1 MNNALN
7 LLSKNFMKK
16 RQLQVLLMITAILGI
31 AGFQLYWLK
40 QTYNQDAG
48 SLAIKTDL
56 AFRDAMEEL
65 QLAKLKL
72 DSIPVDTS
80 KSRMVRMIVNDSINE
95 KMTVQMSGRKGII
108 STINVIRKK
117 AGDTVTRDSVV
128 TNGIIISKDKSVFDK
143 RPIIPAVVTADKN
156 ITDRNHIFRLLYGVD
171 SLQDSIKISEIN
183 KVLQRQL
190 EKQKA
195 VIPFTVLRV
204 DSSADEMETNINE
217 VTVGFAHPVT
227 YRLIPGNT
235 LPYLLKKMGMPI
247 LFSLLLLGIT
257 ILSFVL
263 LYRNLLQQR
272 RLTEIKNDFISN
284 ITHELKTPI
293 ATVSVAIEAMKN
305 FNALQNPERTQEY
318 LDISGN
324 ELQRLSLLV
333 DKVLS
338 LSKYQKNEIE
348 IKKEKFDLLQL
359 ARDVMD
365 SMKPQFDKQ
374 HAVTSLQTTGSN
386 FIMEA
391 DERHISSVIYNLLD
405 NALKYSKAEP
415 RIDVHIIDHVQY
427 LELRVSDN
435 GIGIPQ
441 EYRKKIFDQFFRV
454 PHGDKHNSKGYGLGL
469 SYVNYIVASHQ
480 GFIEVESELEKG
492 STFIVKLPFEEADV
506 INYDKGRKI
515 FRKEFKL

>member
-1 MNNALN
+1 
-7 LLSKNFMKK
+7 
-16 RQLQVLLMITAILGI
+16 MITAILGI
-31 AGFQLYWLK
+31 AGFQLFWLK
-40 QTYNQDAG
+40 QTYNQEAG

-56 AFRDAMEEL
+56 AFRDAIEEL

-72 DSIPVDTS
+72 DSIPSDTS
-80 KSRMVRMIVNDSINE
+80 MHRMVRMIVNDSINE
-95 KMTVQMSGRKGII
+95 KMTVQMSGKKGII

-117 AGDTVTRDSVV
+117 AGETLTNDSVV
-128 TNGIIISKDKSVFDK
+128 TNGIIISKDRSIFDRK
-143 RPIIPAVVTADKN
+143 PAIPGLVQTDKN
-156 ITDRNHIFRLLYGVD
+156 MPDRNHIIRLLYGVD

-183 KVLQRQL
+183 KILPQQLQ
-190 EKQKA
+190 KQKA
-195 VIPFTVLRV
+195 VIPFTVLRL
-204 DSSADEMETNINE
+204 DSCAAEMDANINE

-227 YRLIPGNT
+227 YRFIPGNNF
-235 LPYLLKKMGMPI
+235 PYLLKQMSMPV
-247 LFSLLLLGIT
+247 LFSVLLLGIT

-348 IKKEKFDLLQL
+348 IKKEKFDLLKL
-359 ARDVMD
+359 TRDVMD

-374 HAVTSLQTTGSN
+374 HAVTSLQTTGSK
-386 FIMEA
+386 FIIEA

-405 NALKYSKAEP
+405 NALKYSKADP
-415 RIDVHIIDHVQY
+415 RIDIHIIDHGKY
-427 LELRVSDN
+427 AELRVSDN
-435 GIGIPQ
+435 GIGIAP
-441 EYRKKIFDQFFRV
+441 EYRKKIFEQFFRV
-454 PHGDKHNSKGYGLGL
+454 PQGDKHNTKGYGLGL
-469 SYVNYIVASHQ
+469 SYVNYIVANHQ
-480 GFIEVESELEKG
+480 GFIEVESELGTG
-492 STFIVKLPFEEADV
+492 STFIVKLPFAADAI
-506 INYDKGRKI
+506 INYDNNRKI
-515 FRKEFKL
+515 KKEDFKS